1 MNNNNLN
8 NINENIISFKNK
20 SINKNNNPN
29 YSNYSETNYLNEYP
43 FDYQKYSELCEKLI
57 KQLNPNQKFP
67 ITIEDLTK
75 NNCLSS
81 MEIKYQMKETQL
93 MKMENEIKN
102 IRNKCSILEE
112 QNKQMA
118 EAREKIIKSLKEQK
132 NSLIFPSPERIPV
145 EKLQEGYSKL
155 YEAFN
160 KVSNDKE
167 VAIVSLQNEILI
179 NDQQRNYIEILKQ
192 TLESNLVKNG
202 LKSQIEIYNK
212 INKKIKSEECIN
224 NLDSMCECYEDLFN
238 VVGLNQKIE
247 ELYKQNNNLELENN
261 KLKSDINDLNEKN
274 ELFKEQINDSLK
286 SGIKELEQA
295 KNKIKDLE
303 QQKKELIDEVKNLQE
318 YNDKMKQELDNCK
331 EMNYE
336 NNNRNELNIEEIMNK
351 YMIIN
356 EEYQNL
362 KNNFE
367 KIQYDNE
374 LLIKKIEEQNEEIE
388 FLKQENQP
396 NNEINS
402 PKSEFNNSKKNHFTY
417 FSNSNNI
424 NEESYQK
431 NSSNSFGMRAN
442 FPTFEGQ
449 KISNVNNKENLEQY
463 KNNIFNE
470 LKIYIHKCLIN
481 SNEFIQ
487 YCFSKYK
494 ENESMEEEFQKN
506 EIWNNLINSLTELS
520 KLFQFCYNLLNNN
533 MLFGDNN
540 NNIQNFN
547 SNKKNKTNN
556 FSSLKK
562 TNDKT
567 PQGEIMENA
576 SFKLMEGNDE
586 NNNIDVRRNQELLYE
601 LEKYK
606 EDNRIIYQNYK
617 KLENENIELFFI
629 NKENKFYYKLITRM
643 LQYHIKNSD
652 VKNIINKLVSLNGKA
667 ISLDIEKNRIKIKID
682 DISNFISSSFNGNMT
697 DNNSRYLSNNEI
709 VNSEE
714 LDKLKQ
720 IFSQMEKE
728 LNEKYLILK
737 NLDKELKSFEIK
749 KN

>member
-202 LKSQIEIYNK
+202 LKSQIEIYDK

-303 QQKKELIDEVKNLQE
+303 QQKKN
-318 YNDKMKQELDNCK
+318 
-331 EMNYE
+331 
-336 NNNRNELNIEEIMNK
+336 
-351 YMIIN
+351 
-356 EEYQNL
+356 
-362 KNNFE
+362 
-367 KIQYDNE
+367 
-374 LLIKKIEEQNEEIE
+374 
-388 FLKQENQP
+388 
-396 NNEINS
+396 
-402 PKSEFNNSKKNHFTY
+402 
-417 FSNSNNI
+417 
-424 NEESYQK
+424 
-431 NSSNSFGMRAN
+431 
-442 FPTFEGQ
+442 
-449 KISNVNNKENLEQY
+449 
-463 KNNIFNE
+463 
-470 LKIYIHKCLIN
+470 
-481 SNEFIQ
+481 
-487 YCFSKYK
+487 
-494 ENESMEEEFQKN
+494 
-506 EIWNNLINSLTELS
+506 
-520 KLFQFCYNLLNNN
+520 
-533 MLFGDNN
+533 
-540 NNIQNFN
+540 
-547 SNKKNKTNN
+547 
-556 FSSLKK
+556 
-562 TNDKT
+562 
-567 PQGEIMENA
+567 
-576 SFKLMEGNDE
+576 
-586 NNNIDVRRNQELLYE
+586 
-601 LEKYK
+601 
-606 EDNRIIYQNYK
+606 
-617 KLENENIELFFI
+617 
-629 NKENKFYYKLITRM
+629 
-643 LQYHIKNSD
+643 
-652 VKNIINKLVSLNGKA
+652 
-667 ISLDIEKNRIKIKID
+667 
-682 DISNFISSSFNGNMT
+682 
-697 DNNSRYLSNNEI
+697 
-709 VNSEE
+709 
-714 LDKLKQ
+714 
-720 IFSQMEKE
+720 
-728 LNEKYLILK
+728 
-737 NLDKELKSFEIK
+737 
-749 KN
+749 

>member
-274 ELFKEQINDSLK
+274 EVFKEQINDSLK

-533 MLFGDNN
+533 MLYGDNT

-682 DISNFISSSFNGNMT
+682 DISNFISSPFNGNMT

>member
-274 ELFKEQINDSLK
+274 EVFKEQINDSLK
-286 SGIKELEQA
+286 SGIKELDQA

-318 YNDKMKQELDNCK
+318 YNDKIKQELDNFK

-449 KISNVNNKENLEQY
+449 KISNVNNKENVEQY
-463 KNNIFNE
+463 KNDIFNE

-533 MLFGDNN
+533 MLYGDNN
-540 NNIQNFN
+540 INFQNFN

-643 LQYHIKNSD
+643 LQYHIKNSN

-682 DISNFISSSFNGNMT
+682 DISNFISSSFNGNMA
-697 DNNSRYLSNNEI
+697 DNNSRYFANNEI

>member
-20 SINKNNNPN
+20 SINKNNIPN
-29 YSNYSETNYLNEYP
+29 YPNFSETNYLNEYP
-43 FDYQKYSELCEKLI
+43 IDYQKYSELCEKLI

-81 MEIKYQMKETQL
+81 MEIRYQMKETQL
-93 MKMENEIKN
+93 MKMENEMKN
-102 IRNKCSILEE
+102 IRNRCSILEE

-118 EAREKIIKSLKEQK
+118 ESREKIIKALKEQK

-160 KVSNDKE
+160 KISNDKE
-167 VAIVSLQNEILI
+167 VAIVSLQNEILL

-202 LKSQIEIYNK
+202 IKSQIEIYNK
-212 INKKIKSEECIN
+212 INKKIKSEESIN
-224 NLDSMCECYEDLFN
+224 NLDSMCVCYEDLFN

-247 ELYKQNNNLELENN
+247 DLYKQNNNLELENN
-261 KLKSDINDLNEKN
+261 KLKSEINDLNNKN
-274 ELFKEQINDSLK
+274 EVFREQINNSLK

-303 QQKKELIDEVKNLQE
+303 QQKKELIDEIKNLQE
-318 YNDKMKQELDNCK
+318 YNDKMKQELDNFK
-331 EMNYE
+331 EIYE
-336 NNNRNELNIEEIMNK
+336 KNNSNEINIEELMNK
-351 YMIIN
+351 YMIIQD
-356 EEYQNL
+356 EYQNL

-367 KIQYDNE
+367 KIQNKNE
-374 LLIKKIEEQNEEIE
+374 ILTKENQEQKEEIE
-388 FLKQENQP
+388 FLKQENEKMI
-396 NNEINS
+396 NEINS
-402 PKSEFNNSKKNHFTY
+402 TKSEFYKSKKNHFSS
-417 FSNSNNI
+417 FSNNI
-424 NEESYQK
+424 NEESFHK
-431 NSSNSFGMRAN
+431 NSSNSLSMKVN

-449 KISNVNNKENLEQY
+449 KDSNDNNEND
-463 KNNIFNE
+463 IFSE
-470 LKIYIHKCLIN
+470 LKINIHKCLIN

-487 YCFSKYK
+487 YCFSKYR

-520 KLFQFCYNLLNNN
+520 ELFQICYNLLNNN
-533 MLFGDNN
+533 VLYNNSNINN
-540 NNIQNFN
+540 NNFN
-547 SNKKNKTNN
+547 TNKKNKSNS

-562 TNDKT
+562 TSDKT
-567 PQGEIMENA
+567 PQSDIMENT
-576 SFKLMEGNDE
+576 SFKIIEANDE
-586 NNNIDVRRNQELLYE
+586 NNNIDIRRNQQLLYE

-643 LQYHIKNSD
+643 LQYHINNSD

-682 DISNFISSSFNGNMT
+682 DIYNLISSSSSNGNMG
-697 DNNSRYLSNNEI
+697 DNNSRFFQNNEI
-709 VNSEE
+709 INSEE

-728 LNEKYLILK
+728 LNDKYLILK

-749 KN
+749 EI